1 MDWVCT
7 ECERTYHEVPDACGA
22 CGNEAVVPV
31 DEHRVGRLDRL
42 LRNARGALTDPSRV
56 DRSLVRP
63 ASGVD
68 LAFRLLVLAA
78 VVLAGSLLLGLV

>member
-1 MDWVCT
+1 VDWVCT
-7 ECERTYHEVPDACGA
+7 ECERTYHEAPDACSV
-22 CGNEAVVPV
+22 CGNGTVVPA

-42 LRNARGALTDPSRV
+42 LRNARGALTDPSSV

-63 ASGVD
+63 ESGVD